1 MSAAA
6 FESLL
11 ARIYV
16 DAQARARFLTD
27 PCGEAAKVG
36 LTEEEC
42 IALEQIDR
50 VGLELAA
57 GSFERKRAG
66 RFGGRRN
73 AGMSHSKGRIRLR
86 LSDWRSWYR
95 KYLSP

>member
-16 DAQARARFLTD
+16 DAQARARFLAD
-27 PCGEAAKVG
+27 PYSEAAKAG

-42 IALEQIDR
+42 AALEQIDR

-66 RFGGRRN
+66 RCGDRRN
-73 AGMSHSKGRIRLR
+73 AGMSRSKGWIRLR
-86 LSDWRSWYR
+86 LSDWRSWYGEF
-95 KYLSP
+95 LSP

>member
-1 MSAAA
+1 MSAAT

-11 ARIYV
+11 AHIYV
-16 DAQARARFLTD
+16 DAQVRARFLAD
-27 PCGEAAKVG
+27 PHGEAAKAG
-36 LTEEEC
+36 LTDEEC
-42 IALEQIDR
+42 AALAQIDR

-73 AGMSHSKGRIRLR
+73 AAMVRRKGWIRLR
-86 LSDWRSWYR
+86 LSDWRSWYGDF
-95 KYLSP
+95 LSP

>member
-16 DAQARARFLTD
+16 DAQARARFLVD
-27 PCGEAAKVG
+27 PCSEAAKAG

-42 IALEQIDR
+42 AALEQIDR

-57 GSFERKRAG
+57 ESFERKRAG
-66 RFGGRRN
+66 RLGGRRN
-73 AGMSHSKGRIRLR
+73 VGMSRSKGRIRLR
-86 LSDWRSWYR
+86 LSDWRSWYG
-95 KYLSP
+95 KFLPP